1 MKHKITRPKAKK
13 FTSGEIFD
21 LSTIILIAIILLTA
35 VIFLAIIGVDL
46 LLAAIPGVLFLC
58 FVTAI
63 LVLGL
68 DRKRQKRKDLDEY
81 NSEIMDSIS
90 NEELEE
96 LNSQL
101 TKDNYY
107 YKTFY
112 LTEKY
117 ICFPR
122 EASKLIPYDQI
133 ENVSAEYRSYGRYT
147 RGMFMFLTL
156 KNGMT
161 VRALIEEPVK
171 FSKKKDAFLIEFKE
185 ILKNGSK
192 TNRKDR

>member
-1 MKHKITRPKAKK
+1 MKHKITRPKARK
-13 FTSGEIFD
+13 FTPGGIVD
-21 LSTIILIAIILLTA
+21 LIAIILLAA
-35 VIFLAIIGVDL
+35 VIFLGIISGVT
-46 LLAAIPGVLFLC
+46 IPIVLFLC

-63 LVLGL
+63 LAWGL
-68 DRKRQKRKDLDEY
+68 YGKRHKIKELDQY
-81 NSEIMDSIS
+81 QSEIMDSIS
-90 NEELEE
+90 DEELEK

-101 TKDNYY
+101 TKDNFF

-117 ICFPR
+117 IYFPK
-122 EASKLIPYDQI
+122 EAFKLVPYDRI
-133 ENVSAEYRSYGRYT
+133 ENVSAEYRSYSRYT

-161 VRALIEEPVK
+161 IRALIEEPVK

>member
-13 FTSGEIFD
+13 ITSGEIVD
-21 LSTIILIAIILLTA
+21 LIVILFLAAVTVLYIFLSIVKGSNQLFGNIPKVLFILI
-35 VIFLAIIGVDL
+35 
-46 LLAAIPGVLFLC
+46 
-58 FVTAI
+58 VTALFAFNLYI
-63 LVLGL
+63 
-68 DRKRQKRKDLDEY
+68 KRQKRKELDQY
-81 NSEIMDSIS
+81 QSEIMDSIS
-90 NEELEE
+90 DQELEE

-101 TKDNYY
+101 TKDNY

-122 EASKLIPYDQI
+122 EASKLVPYDQI
-133 ENVSAEYRSYGRYT
+133 ENVYAEYRSYGRYT

-161 VRALIEEPVK
+161 IRALIEEPVK
-171 FSKKKDAFLIEFKE
+171 FNKKKDAFLIEFKE

-192 TNRKDR
+192 IN